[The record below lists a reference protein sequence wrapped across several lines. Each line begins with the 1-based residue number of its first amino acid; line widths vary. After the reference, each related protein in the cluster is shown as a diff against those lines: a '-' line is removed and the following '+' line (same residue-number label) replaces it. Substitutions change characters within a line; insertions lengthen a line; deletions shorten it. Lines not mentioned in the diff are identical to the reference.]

1 MPFNPLKYS
10 EVYRNMTQRKITN
23 AQIGGG
29 SQIGSKPAD
38 ELTCGMDKAIEKKK
52 GKEHGSSPDSPA
64 GGGSAGAQ
72 DAVNKRM
79 FEKLRQLELA
89 TYGG

>member
-1 MPFNPLKYS
+1 
-10 EVYRNMTQRKITN
+10 MTQRKITN